1 MGEDKNGDVTQEVVF
16 KKDIKDWRVTGGGV
30 GQFCSSLWSLQL
42 KLPSH
47 LGQFI
52 SIFTLGFVKIP
63 TQNCGEGFYEGRWW
77 SWHHVL
83 LIMIQWKWATSC
95 TWWWDAKTHTRLYS
109 FLIQI
114 MQQCN
119 ETNLISFF
127 MQKSVHILDTWCNLN
142 SNLMQS
148 PFWQGNCSA
157 EHPTVTASFPK
168 PNYTIWADRDNL
180 VLIWGFPTI
189 IIQLSPPLSPN
200 LITQSG

>member
-1 MGEDKNGDVTQEVVF
+1 MGEDKNGDVTQEVVL
-16 KKDIKDWRVTGGGV
+16 KGVKDWRVTGGGV

-63 TQNCGEGFYEGRWW
+63 TQNCGEGFYEARWW
-77 SWHHVL
+77 NWHHVL

-114 MQQCN
+114 MQQWD
-119 ETNLISFF
+119 
-127 MQKSVHILDTWCNLN
+127 KSDLLFDAKVWTPT
-142 SNLMQS
+142 SYLMQPELQLDAIPILARELFCRAS
-148 PFWQGNCSA
+148 NC
-157 EHPTVTASFPK
+157 HRLFPQ
-168 PNYTIWADRDNL
+168 T
-180 VLIWGFPTI
+180 
-189 IIQLSPPLSPN
+189 
-200 LITQSG
+200 